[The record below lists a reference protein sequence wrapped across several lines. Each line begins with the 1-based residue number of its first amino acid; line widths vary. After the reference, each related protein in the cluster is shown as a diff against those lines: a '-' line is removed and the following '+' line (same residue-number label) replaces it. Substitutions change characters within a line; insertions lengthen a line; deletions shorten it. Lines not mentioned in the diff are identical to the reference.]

1 MIPLPISFRR
11 KKRKSRE
18 IFDRGT
24 SHNFFFNVENCTGS
38 RRAVSP
44 RTRRRA
50 RFALTEVL
58 VSQPR
63 TWLISLRVRPVSTLI
78 TELSLSRERRIS
90 PGIYYVFSSAFPCAS
105 VCTHDSPRVSR
116 NSLIYFSYARRRDCP
131 GVGTSSGPA
140 GKEIS
145 YHGNVGG
152 TSVGYKPQPQHS
164 PQTRGPPPH
173 FPQES
178 VGPPANSPP
187 LHINIC
193 GQVNAS
199 SSVAP
204 LPPSLPT
211 R

>member
-1 MIPLPISFRR
+1 VTHLVTSAASIDAYNRVIARQRTAYL
-11 KKRKSRE
+11 SRDLLC
-18 IFDRGT
+18 IFVRV
-24 SHNFFFNVENCTGS
+24 SMRLRVYA
-38 RRAVSP
+38 RLSP
-44 RTRRRA
+44 R
-50 RFALTEVL
+50 
-58 VSQPR
+58 
-63 TWLISLRVRPVSTLI
+63 I
-78 TELSLSRERRIS
+78 
-90 PGIYYVFSSAFPCAS
+90 
-105 VCTHDSPRVSR
+105 SR

-204 LPPSLPT
+204 LPSNEIA
-211 R
+211 